1 MKTLGYVQTLG
12 YVKTLGYV
20 VILLLAF
27 AVPVRAAQVYSGCAV
42 PSATPRHV
50 WYIDPVHGKTPAA
63 GGAGSQASPWN
74 SLAGVISGGWA
85 ANVTI
90 PGYSRPLLSSVPYNH
105 AANGQCCAASADQL
119 GNPPVQPGD
128 TLMLMSG
135 NYGDIGIGDYNLPT
149 TNSDFVTVEAAPG
162 QTPVFTTLLLD
173 RTDKWVFNAIKVQS
187 LNGTNG
193 NTQAL
198 VVLTD
203 QGPSYPTTNIIF
215 ENMLISSA
223 DSTTGWSQA
232 QWIAQ
237 ARYGFSAFGL
247 AGNGT
252 NGEPNTNCI
261 SVAGS
266 HIQNVRVGAIL
277 AANNLLFTNNVID
290 HFGDDGIDYAANN
303 LAITHNTLHDNL
315 NVGDGNH
322 EDAMQ
327 GQNGALPAG
336 AALNYF
342 SNILID
348 SNLVVRQTDPQ
359 LAFPAYLQG
368 IDAFDEDW
376 TNMTVTNNV
385 VITSAC
391 SGILFSS
398 IHNSLVANNT
408 VVEDGLFSTPG
419 CVAAIDVGGATHEGP
434 LSTNTVVRNNL
445 SSQLNVDTRD
455 SGVTADH
462 NVVLCCGPGP
472 FISWYVNGVI
482 QYLSQPGTYMN
493 GNIIDTEGTKG
504 EFLNFN
510 PATLTY
516 TVLLKSSAQAVGAG
530 VAGAPTTDIAGYT
543 RTAPYA
549 VGAYSYLY

>member
-1 MKTLGYVQTLG
+1 M
-12 YVKTLGYV
+12 KTLGYV

-27 AVPVRAAQVYSGCAV
+27 AVPVRGAQVYSGCAL
-42 PSATPRHV
+42 PSPTPRHT

-63 GGAGSQASPWN
+63 GGNGSQAAPWN
-74 SLAGVISGGWA
+74 SLNGVLSGAWG
-85 ANVTI
+85 ANITV

-105 AANGQCCAASADQL
+105 IANGQLTAIADQL

-128 TLMLMSG
+128 ALMLMSG
-135 NYGDIGIGDYNLPT
+135 NYGDIGIGDFNLPT

-162 QTPVFTTLLLD
+162 QTPVFATLLID
-173 RTDKWVFNAIKVQS
+173 RTNKWVFNAIKVQS
-187 LNGTNG
+187 LLGTNG
-193 NTQAL
+193 NVQPL
-198 VVLTD
+198 VFLTD
-203 QGPSYPTTNIIF
+203 QGPSFKTTDIIF
-215 ENMLISSA
+215 ENMQISSA
-223 DSTTGWSQA
+223 DSTAGWSKA
-232 QWIAQ
+232 QWAAQ
-237 ARYGFSAFGL
+237 ARYGFEAAGL

-252 NGEPNTNCI
+252 NGEPNTSCI
-261 SVAGS
+261 TMTGS
-266 HIQNVRVGAIL
+266 RIQNVRTGAIL
-277 AANNLLFTNNVID
+277 AANNSLFMNNVID

-303 LAITHNTLHDNL
+303 LAITHNSIHDNL
-315 NVGDGNH
+315 DIGDGNH

-327 GQNGALPAG
+327 GQNGPLPAG
-336 AALNYF
+336 VAFNAF

-348 SNLVVRQTDPQ
+348 SNLIARQTDPSNP
-359 LAFPAYLQG
+359 FPTYLQG

-376 TNMTVTNNV
+376 TNVTVTNNV

-391 SGILFSS
+391 HGITFSS
-398 IHNSLVANNT
+398 IHNSLIAGNT

-419 CVAAIDVGGATHEGP
+419 CVAAINVGGATHQGP

-445 SSQLNVDTRD
+445 TSQLNVDTRNT
-455 SGVTADH
+455 GVVPDH

-482 QYLSQPGTYMN
+482 QFLSQPGTYAN
-493 GNIIDTEGTKG
+493 GNIIETEGAKG
-504 EFLNFN
+504 EFVNFN

-530 VAGAPTTDIAGYT
+530 TAGAPTVDMVGYT

-549 VGAYSYLY
+549 VGAYSYPF

>member
-1 MKTLGYVQTLG
+1 MKTLSIKTLGYA
-12 YVKTLGYV
+12 

-42 PSATPRHV
+42 PSPTPRHV
-50 WYIDPVHGKTPAA
+50 WYIDPVNGKTPAA
-63 GGAGSQASPWN
+63 GGNGSQASPWN
-74 SLAGVISGGWA
+74 SLSGVLAGGWGA
-85 ANVTI
+85 SGFSV
-90 PGYSRPLLSSVPYNH
+90 PGYTRPLLSSVPYVH
-105 AANGQCCAASADQL
+105 IANGKLVAVADQL

-128 TLMLMSG
+128 AIMLMSG
-135 NYGDIGIGDYNLPT
+135 NYGDIGIGDFNLPT

-173 RTDKWVFNAIKVQS
+173 RTNKWVFNAIKVQS
-187 LNGTNG
+187 LLGTNG

-198 VVLTD
+198 VLLTD
-203 QGPSYPTTNIIF
+203 QGPSYPTTDIIM
-215 ENMLISSA
+215 ENMQISSA
-223 DSTTGWSQA
+223 DSTGGWSQA

-237 ARYGFSAFGL
+237 ARIQGFAAFGL
-247 AGNGT
+247 AGNGM
-252 NGEPNTNCI
+252 NGEPNTSCI
-261 SVAGS
+261 SLAGS
-266 HIQNVRVGAIL
+266 HIQGVRNGAIL

-290 HFGDDGIDYAANN
+290 HFGDDGIDYASNN
-303 LAITHNTLHDNL
+303 LAITHNTIHDNL

-327 GQNGALPAG
+327 GQNGPLAAG
-336 AALNYF
+336 VAFNHF

-348 SNLVVRQTDPQ
+348 SNLVVRQTDPN
-359 LAFPAYLQG
+359 LAFPQYLQG

-376 TNMTVTNNV
+376 TNVTVTNNV
-385 VITSAC
+385 IVTSSC
-391 SGILFSS
+391 YGIGFSS
-398 IHNSLVANNT
+398 IHNSLIADNT

-419 CVAAIDVGGATHEGP
+419 CIAAIDVGGATHEGP
-434 LSTNTVVRNNL
+434 LSTNTIVRNNL
-445 SSQLNVDTRD
+445 TSQLNIDTRD
-455 SGVTADH
+455 TGVVPNN
-462 NVVLCCGPGP
+462 NVVMCCGPGP

-516 TVLLKSSAQAVGAG
+516 TVLLKSSAQAIGAG
-530 VAGAPTTDIAGYT
+530 VAGAPTIDIIGST

-549 VGAYSYLY
+549 VGAYSYPY

>member
-1 MKTLGYVQTLG
+1 MTVEATGLSMKTLGYA
-12 YVKTLGYV
+12 
-20 VILLLAF
+20 VILLLPL
-27 AVPVRAAQVYSGCAV
+27 AVPVQAAQVYSGCSV

-50 WYIDPVHGKTPAA
+50 WYVDPVNGKTPAA
-63 GGAGSQASPWN
+63 GGNGSQASPWN
-74 SLAGVISGGWA
+74 SLSGVLSGAWGA
-85 ANVTI
+85 SGFSV
-90 PGYSRPLLSSVPYNH
+90 PGYTRPLLSSVPYGHN
-105 AANGQCCAASADQL
+105 NGQFPVADQL

-128 TLMLMSG
+128 ALMLMSG
-135 NYGDIGIGDYNLPT
+135 NYGDIGIGDYELPT

-173 RTDKWVFNAIKVQS
+173 RTNKWVFDAIKVQS
-187 LNGTNG
+187 LMGTNG

-198 VVLTD
+198 VSLTD
-203 QGPSYPTTNIIF
+203 QGPAYPTTDIIF
-215 ENMLISSA
+215 ENMQISSA
-223 DSTTGWSQA
+223 DSTTGWSQT

-237 ARYGFSAFGL
+237 ARWGFEAAGL

-252 NGEPNTNCI
+252 NGEPNTSCI
-261 SVAGS
+261 SLAGS

-277 AANNLLFTNNVID
+277 AANNLLFTNDVID

-315 NVGDGNH
+315 NLGDGNH

-327 GQNGALPAG
+327 GQNGPLAPN

-348 SNLVVRQTDPQ
+348 SNLVIRQTDPN
-359 LAFPAYLQG
+359 LAFPQYLQG

-376 TNMTVTNNV
+376 TNVTVTNNV
-385 VITSAC
+385 VITSSC
-391 SGILFSS
+391 YGINFSS
-398 IHNSLVANNT
+398 IHNSLIAGNT
-408 VVEDGLFSTPG
+408 VVEDGLFSSPG
-419 CVAAIDVGGATHEGP
+419 CIAAIDVGGATHQGP

-445 SSQLNVDTRD
+445 TSQLNVDTRNT
-455 SGVTADH
+455 GVTANN
-462 NVVLCCGPGP
+462 NVAMCCGPGP
-472 FISWYVNGVI
+472 EIAWYVNGVI
-482 QYLSQPGTYMN
+482 QYLTQPGTYAN
-493 GNIIDTEGTKG
+493 GNIIDTGGAKA

-516 TVLLKSSAQAVGAG
+516 TVLLKSTAQAIGAG
-530 VAGAPTTDIAGYT
+530 VAGAPTIDIVGYT

-549 VGAYSYLY
+549 VGAYAYPY

>member
-1 MKTLGYVQTLG
+1 M
-12 YVKTLGYV
+12 KTLGYV

-27 AVPVRAAQVYSGCAV
+27 ALPVQAAQVYSGCAA
-42 PSATPRHV
+42 PSPTPRHV

-63 GGAGSQASPWN
+63 GGNGSQAAPWN
-74 SLAGVISGGWA
+74 SLNGVLAGSWGA
-85 ANVTI
+85 SVTI

-105 AANGQCCAASADQL
+105 AFNGQCCAAGADQL

-128 TLMLMSG
+128 ALMLMSG
-135 NYGDIGIGDYNLPT
+135 NYGDIGIGNFDLST

-162 QTPVFTTLLLD
+162 QVPVFTSLGIG
-173 RTDKWVFNAIKVQS
+173 RTNKWVFNGIKVQS
-187 LNGTNG
+187 LLGANG
-193 NTQAL
+193 NPQVAL
-198 VVLTD
+198 VLVTD
-203 QGPSYPTTNIIF
+203 QGPSYPTTDIILQ
-215 ENMLISSA
+215 NMQISSA
-223 DSTTGWSQA
+223 DSTAGWSKA

-237 ARYGFSAFGL
+237 ARSQGFTAAGL

-252 NGEPNTNCI
+252 NGEPYTSCI
-261 SVAGS
+261 SISGS

-315 NVGDGNH
+315 DIGDGNH

-327 GQNGALPAG
+327 GQNGPLPPG

-348 SNLVVRQTDPQ
+348 SNRVVRQTDPQ
-359 LAFPAYLQG
+359 LAFPTYLQG

-376 TNMTVTNNV
+376 TNVRVTNNV

-391 SGILFSS
+391 HGITFES
-398 IHNSLVANNT
+398 IHNSLIAGNT
-408 VVEDGLFSTPG
+408 VVDDGLVATPG
-419 CVAAIDVGGATHEGP
+419 CVDAINVGGATHEGP

-445 SSQLNVDTRD
+445 TSQLNIDTRN

-462 NVVLCCGPGP
+462 NVVMCCGGP
-472 FISWYVNGVI
+472 EISWFVNGVS
-482 QYLSQPGTYMN
+482 QFLGQPGTYGN
-493 GNIIDTEGTKG
+493 GNIITTEAAKG

-516 TVLLKSSAQAVGAG
+516 TVLLKSSATAIGAG
-530 VAGAPTTDIAGYT
+530 VAGAPTIDIRGNT

-549 VGAYSYLY
+549 VGAYSYPF